1 MKRLLSV
8 FISICM
14 IALLLPVG
22 AAAVEVTPET
32 PTRVACAYFVD
43 DSGELKQVY
52 YDSLGDA
59 VAAAQGD
66 NANGRVY
73 IAKNCSYEGDLTISR
88 STVFACND
96 DTNVIVT
103 MTGSL
108 TLNAPLTIQNG
119 AAFAIEAGADNE
131 ACIVMEAGSSIT
143 LNNVTLI
150 LNDGIGILN
159 NTNAAAKIVLPG
171 DDLQANNCTAALSGS
186 FDLELGSRGTFR
198 TNNCGTA
205 HVNGSLNINMGTE
218 SRMYF
223 NNSTGTGLTANRITM
238 SGLAAIFAENCLGNG
253 IEAENIVMSSRSQII
268 ADYCRGNGVVADNIT
283 MDDSCFIEVKNSGK
297 APVSTFR
304 LLRRAVT
311 ETGCGLVVNDKLNM
325 TGAKIIA
332 KDNKNSGIIVNDLTA
347 DSGSTLTV
355 TGNGASE
362 QAPAAM
368 YVKGTA
374 LIEEGANVDVS
385 ANTSGGVGVADG
397 AKLTMKSGTIA
408 NNGGSDII
416 NEGSLSI
423 AESVADKAEIK
434 NNGSVSIIKDKAVT
448 MAPML
453 LMRIGFAKI
462 TVLDADGAPAAD
474 AAYDLYSAR
483 GRKLRTCQTDENGV
497 ISTRSLTG
505 GTYYLVPAGE
515 ALETESAWS
524 FEVVGFGKCEAF
536 TMTTESEQ

>member
-32 PTRVACAYFVD
+32 PPRVACAYVVD

-52 YDSLGDA
+52 YDSLGEA
-59 VAAAQGD
+59 VAAAQGEK
-66 NANGRVY
+66 ANGRVY
-73 IAKNCSYEGDLTISR
+73 IAKNCSYEGDLTINQP
-88 STVFACND
+88 TVFACNND
-96 DTNVIVT
+96 ARVIVT
-103 MTGSL
+103 MTGTM
-108 TLNAPLTIQNG
+108 TLNAPLTIQHG
-119 AAFAIEAGADNE
+119 AAFHIEAGSDDE
-131 ACIVMEAGSSIT
+131 ACVIINNGGEILLYNMTLSFTGAPYGIKSNTSDVINLNIPWGS
-143 LNNVTLI
+143 
-150 LNDGIGILN
+150 
-159 NTNAAAKIVLPG
+159 
-171 DDLQANNCTAALSGS
+171 LQANNCGTVLSGS
-186 FDLELGSRGTFR
+186 FKLDLDVYGDFR
-198 TNNCGTA
+198 TYSCTTA
-205 HVNGSLNINMGTE
+205 HADGTLDVNMDYCCSMFF
-218 SRMYF
+218 RD
-223 NNSTGTGLTANRITM
+223 STGNGLTADNITM
-238 SGLAAIFAENCLGNG
+238 SERSSITARNC
-253 IEAENIVMSSRSQII
+253 M
-268 ADYCRGNGVVADNIT
+268 GNGVVAENIT
-283 MDDSCFIEVKNSGK
+283 MDDSCSIEVTGSGK

-311 ETGCGLVVNDKLNM
+311 DTGCGLVVNDKLNM
-325 TGAKIIA
+325 TGAEIIA

-385 ANTSGGVGVADG
+385 ANTNGGVGVADG
-397 AKLTMKSGTIA
+397 AKLTMKSGTVA

-462 TVLDADGAPAAD
+462 TVLDADGEPAAD
-474 AAYDLYSAR
+474 AAYDLYTAR
-483 GRKLRTCQTDENGV
+483 GRKLRTYQADENGV

-515 ALETESAWS
+515 ALDTESAWS
-524 FEVVGFGKCEAF
+524 FEIVGFGKCEAF

>member
-8 FISICM
+8 FISLCM
-14 IALLLPVG
+14 ITLLLPVG
-22 AAAVEVTPET
+22 AAAVEITPET
-32 PTRVACAYFVD
+32 PTRVACAYVVD

-52 YDSLGDA
+52 YDSLGEA
-59 VAAAQGD
+59 VAAAQGEK
-66 NANGRVY
+66 ANGRVY
-73 IAKNCSYEGDLTISR
+73 IAKSCSYEGDLTINQP
-88 STVFACND
+88 TVFACNND
-96 DTNVIVT
+96 ARVIVT
-103 MTGSL
+103 MTGTM
-108 TLNAPLTIQNG
+108 TLNAPLTIQHG
-119 AAFAIEAGADNE
+119 AAFHIEAGSDDE
-131 ACIVMEAGSSIT
+131 ACVIINNGGEILVDIMT
-143 LNNVTLI
+143 LSLRNEGGYGIKSNVSGVVDI
-150 LNDGIGILN
+150 D
-159 NTNAAAKIVLPG
+159 LPWAS
-171 DDLQANNCTAALSGS
+171 LQVSDCTTALYGS
-186 FDLELGSRGTFR
+186 FDLDLGVYGDFR
-198 TNNCGTA
+198 TYECGTA
-205 HVNGSLNINMGTE
+205 HDGGTLDITMGYRC
-218 SRMYF
+218 SMFFR
-223 NNSTGTGLTANRITM
+223 NSTGNGLTANNITM
-238 SGLAAIFAENCLGNG
+238 SEQSSIVTRNC
-253 IEAENIVMSSRSQII
+253 M
-268 ADYCRGNGVVADNIT
+268 GNGVVAENIT
-283 MDDSCFIEVKNSGK
+283 MDDSCSIEVTGSGK

-311 ETGCGLVVNDKLNM
+311 DTGCGLVVNGKLNM

-385 ANTSGGVGVADG
+385 ANTNGGVGVADG
-397 AKLTMKSGTIA
+397 AKLTMKSGTVA

-434 NNGSVSIIKDKAVT
+434 NNGSVSIIKDKDKDKAVT

-453 LMRIGFAKI
+453 LMRIGFANI
-462 TVLDADGAPAAD
+462 TVLDAEGEPVADG
-474 AAYDLYSAR
+474 AYDLYSAR

-515 ALETESAWS
+515 ALDTESAWS
-524 FEVVGFGKCEAF
+524 FEIIGFGKCEAF